1 MRFTFLDVIAITIA
15 ATTATMKINSRL
27 GDTQFSPKIQRDFLR
42 YGLSKIWYSADSVYS
57 AGQTFTGHFT
67 DQYYIEFCG
76 SPFGYTNYGSSF
88 QDRNDW
94 IHITATPYDS
104 ESYEFDYWEYSWYY
118 WNSEGT
124 KIQGGGNS
132 SAGTLDL
139 YMDRN

>member
-1 MRFTFLDVIAITIA
+1 VRFTFLDVIAITIA

-76 SPFGYTNYGSSF
+76 SPFGYTNLTIGNTHGIIGIAKAPKF
-88 QDRNDW
+88 KEAETVQLGHWTCIW
-94 IHITATPYDS
+94 IVTT
-104 ESYEFDYWEYSWYY
+104 W
-118 WNSEGT
+118 
-124 KIQGGGNS
+124 
-132 SAGTLDL
+132 
-139 YMDRN
+139 